1 VRVALTF
8 ADVATE
14 HSEKAFVYADHVG
27 PNELPRNNS
36 RIRLDTQNVRHNTGR
51 ALIKGFR
58 SDRGE
63 PPRVWY
69 RPY

>member
-36 RIRLDTQNVRHNTGR
+36 RIRLDTQNVRHNTVV
-51 ALIKGFR
+51 L
-58 SDRGE
+58 
-63 PPRVWY
+63 
-69 RPY
+69 